1 MRIKYEK
8 SVQTLKS
15 QGVILME
22 KIQSEENRSKDILD
36 KKLQLEQDLI
46 MLREDLSKA
55 TEQHA
60 INRDELIKNH
70 VRNSQLDSQNAML
83 TEEELQL

>member
-1 MRIKYEK
+1 
-8 SVQTLKS
+8 
-15 QGVILME
+15 
-22 KIQSEENRSKDILD
+22 
-36 KKLQLEQDLI
+36 

>member
-36 KKLQLEQDLI
+36 KKL
-46 MLREDLSKA
+46 
-55 TEQHA
+55 
-60 INRDELIKNH
+60 
-70 VRNSQLDSQNAML
+70 
-83 TEEELQL
+83 